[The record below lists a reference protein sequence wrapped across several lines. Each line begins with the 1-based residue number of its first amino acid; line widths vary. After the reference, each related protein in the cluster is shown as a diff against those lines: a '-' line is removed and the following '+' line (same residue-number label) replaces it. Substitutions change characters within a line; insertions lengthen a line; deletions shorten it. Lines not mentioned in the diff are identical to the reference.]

1 MYMEHPFAASEISGS
16 RSHVAQSA
24 RPLVVLFFILSVSAN
39 SSANS
44 AFLEQSSFRVE
55 EKT

>member
-16 RSHVAQSA
+16 HTHVAQSA
-24 RPLVVLFFILSVSAN
+24 RPLVVLFFILSVSAD
-39 SSANS
+39 SSANR
-44 AFLEQSSFRVE
+44 ALLEQSLFRVE